1 MYANERCIAVKK
13 TQKHV
18 SLKRK
23 CRHKQWTVRRVE
35 WAGACGS
42 PIDFRGHAS
51 MARRCMCALCVSE
64 KKQDTHQGIPVCG
77 VYCGEG
83 CSCLLCVCVCLWSQS
98 QSSGTGEPIC
108 WGKEGGHLIC
118 GAWESSTEHLITAPD
133 LVLVPAGGAASV
145 FHNPCLGAPSLG
157 RPDKTNPLRSYWSLL
172 SSSML
177 LSVDSSLLIAL
188 LP

>member
-83 CSCLLCVCVCLWSQS
+83 CSCLLCVCVSVEPESKLRHRGAHLLRERGRASYLRRVGVEHRTS
-98 QSSGTGEPIC
+98 NYSS
-108 WGKEGGHLIC
+108 
-118 GAWESSTEHLITAPD
+118 
-133 LVLVPAGGAASV
+133 
-145 FHNPCLGAPSLG
+145 
-157 RPDKTNPLRSYWSLL
+157 R
-172 SSSML
+172 SSS
-177 LSVDSSLLIAL
+177 SSSWRGCFCVSQPLFGCS
-188 LP
+188 LPG